1 MPYLPDKRQFK
12 RRHKRVHVEAPTV
25 HLSGHG
31 GHILMW
37 LGIALLLTAGMV
49 YLGRMVY
56 LLDQDNADGDVEKV
70 ESVVVELESV
80 VDELQQKIIQVESQ
94 RDALSQSVATL
105 ERAAQIDKLAQRE
118 VQEELIALQ
127 EERQK
132 MEQELAILK
141 RVAGNTK
148 ASSSAK
154 SSKKGTG
161 KKRNRKRKA
170 SSKRKKINKTLPVK
184 GKEKREF

>member
-1 MPYLPDKRQFK
+1 MPYLPDNRQFK
-12 RRHKRVHVEAPTV
+12 RRHKRVHIEAPAI

-31 GHILMW
+31 GHLLMW

-56 LLDQDNADGDVEKV
+56 LLDQENADGDQETV
-70 ESVVVELESV
+70 ESVV
-80 VDELQQKIIQVESQ
+80 DDLQLKITQVESE

-105 ERAAQIDKLAQRE
+105 ERAAQIDKVAQRE

-127 EERQK
+127 DERHK

-141 RVAGNTK
+141 RVAGKTK
-148 ASSSAK
+148 GAASVKGAK
-154 SSKKGTG
+154 KSTG
-161 KKRNRKRKA
+161 KKR
-170 SSKRKKINKTLPVK
+170 SSKKRKINKTLPATGKKK
-184 GKEKREF
+184 GEF

>member
-1 MPYLPDKRQFK
+1 MPYLPDNRQFK
-12 RRHKRVHVEAPTV
+12 RRQKRVLVEAPTI

-31 GHILMW
+31 GHLLLW
-37 LGIALLLTAGMV
+37 LGIALLLVAGMV

-70 ESVVVELESV
+70 EFV
-80 VDELQQKIIQVESQ
+80 VDELQQRITQLESE

-105 ERAAQIDKLAQRE
+105 ERAEQVDKVAQRE

-127 EERQK
+127 EERHK

-141 RVAGNTK
+141 RVAGKTK
-148 ASSSAK
+148 GSTAAK
-154 SSKKGTG
+154 GSKKSTG
-161 KKRNRKRKA
+161 KKRSRKKKT
-170 SSKRKKINKTLPVK
+170 SSKRRKINKTLPTAGKQK
-184 GKEKREF
+184 GEF

>member
-1 MPYLPDKRQFK
+1 MPYLPDNRQFK
-12 RRHKRVHVEAPTV
+12 RRHKRVHIEAPAI

-31 GHILMW
+31 GHLLMW

-56 LLDQDNADGDVEKV
+56 LLDRDNTDGDQEKV
-70 ESVVVELESV
+70 ESV
-80 VDELQQKIIQVESQ
+80 VDELQLKITQVESE

-105 ERAAQIDKLAQRE
+105 ERAAQIDKVAQRE

-127 EERQK
+127 DERHK

-141 RVAGNTK
+141 RVAGKTK
-148 ASSSAK
+148 GAASVKGAK
-154 SSKKGTG
+154 KSTG
-161 KKRNRKRKA
+161 KKR
-170 SSKRKKINKTLPVK
+170 SSKKKKINKTLPATGKKK
-184 GKEKREF
+184 GEF

>member
-1 MPYLPDKRQFK
+1 MPYLPDNRQFK
-12 RRHKRVHVEAPTV
+12 RRHKRVHIEAPAI

-31 GHILMW
+31 GHLLMW

-56 LLDQDNADGDVEKV
+56 LLDQENADGDQETV
-70 ESVVVELESV
+70 ESVV
-80 VDELQQKIIQVESQ
+80 DDLQLKITQVESE

-105 ERAAQIDKLAQRE
+105 ERAAQIDKVAQRE

-127 EERQK
+127 DERHK

-141 RVAGNTK
+141 RVAGKTK
-148 ASSSAK
+148 GAASVKGAK
-154 SSKKGTG
+154 KSTG
-161 KKRNRKRKA
+161 KKR
-170 SSKRKKINKTLPVK
+170 SSKKKKINKTLPATGKKK
-184 GKEKREF
+184 GEF

>member
-1 MPYLPDKRQFK
+1 LPYLPDNRQFK
-12 RRHKRVHVEAPTV
+12 RRQKRVHVEAPTI

-31 GHILMW
+31 GHLLLW
-37 LGIALLLTAGMV
+37 LGIALLLVAGMV

-70 ESVVVELESV
+70 EFV
-80 VDELQQKIIQVESQ
+80 VDELQQRITQLESE

-105 ERAAQIDKLAQRE
+105 ERAEQVDKVAQRE

-127 EERQK
+127 EERHK

-141 RVAGNTK
+141 RVAGKTK
-148 ASSSAK
+148 GSTAAK
-154 SSKKGTG
+154 GSKKSTG
-161 KKRNRKRKA
+161 KKRSRKKKT
-170 SSKRKKINKTLPVK
+170 SSKRRKINKTLPTAGKQK
-184 GKEKREF
+184 GEF